1 MKNEGIYADELYE
14 QKNQLSYIGLNFSD
28 ALSNKSEE
36 NEEPKSFQIHC
47 DHEMDDKLDENKK
60 DDLESFSNFI
70 NQDNSRPSFKYYNIF
85 PSFLTGPTT
94 DSDKD
99 KKNGEKKYKSKGRKR
114 KNSNNVGKHDKYYF
128 DNITRKIKSRVLHFL
143 YKFING
149 KIVGMKNLKNKIGK
163 YTLKKINQKQTSD
176 THIKFNQNFLLKKVK
191 EIFKDNI
198 SKVYRKSESD
208 HNAKIIENLL
218 NEEDVEIRKYFDD
231 LFNLNFLDCL
241 KHFRGTEKNALLDGM
256 ETFDQYIQNLD
267 EDLDYIETLRKY
279 LMEFEQL
286 IMNKKPRKN

>member
-1 MKNEGIYADELYE
+1 MKNEEIFTNELYE
-14 QKNQLSYIGLNFSD
+14 QKSQLSYIGLNLSD
-28 ALSNKSEE
+28 TISNRSEE
-36 NEEPKSFQIHC
+36 IEESKSFLKYCVHG
-47 DHEMDDKLDENKK
+47 MDGKLIDNKEY
-60 DDLESFSNFI
+60 DLVSFSNFI
-70 NQDNSRPSFKYYNIF
+70 NKDNCRPSFKSYNIMT
-85 PSFLTGPTT
+85 SFLTEPTADT
-94 DSDKD
+94 DKD
-99 KKNGEKKYKSKGRKR
+99 KKNGEKKYKSRGRKR

-149 KIVGMKNLKNKIGK
+149 KIVRMKNLKNKIGK
-163 YTLKKINQKQTSD
+163 NILKKINQKQIFD
-176 THIKFNQNFLLKKVK
+176 THIKFNQNFLLKKIK

-198 SKVYRKSESD
+198 SKVYKKSESD

-218 NEEDVEIRKYFDD
+218 NEEDAEIRKYFDD

-241 KHFRGTEKNALLDGM
+241 KHFRGTENNPLLDGM

-279 LMEFEQL
+279 LMDFEQL
-286 IMNKKPRKN
+286 IMNKKPRKF